1 MEFYMFYEDTIAAIA
16 TSSKNGSISVIR
28 VSGENALPIV
38 SQIFYNRKGKKINLS
53 SCGTHTIQYG
63 FICDEQKNR
72 MDEVLVLIMKAP
84 RSYTV
89 EDVVEIHCHGG
100 HYICQEILKLLIE
113 NEVRIAEP
121 GEFTKRAFLNG
132 RLDLSQAES
141 VMDVIQSKSKIALEN
156 SLNQLKGTVKEKI
169 VSLRERILEDVAYL
183 EAALDDPE
191 HISLDDFSNNIE
203 EHVKNLLQELQHLL
217 ENSKNGRLIKEGI
230 YTVIVGKPNVGKSS
244 LLNCLLRENRAIVT
258 DVPGTTRDTLEED
271 IVIGNTLLHL
281 IDTAGIHESEN
292 KVECIGI
299 EKTKESIEKAD
310 FAICVLNHNEA
321 ISKEDK
327 EVLQLIEKKDGVILL
342 NKNDLPAAFDKKD
355 IKQYSEK
362 RVISFSAKKGK
373 GLDELEN
380 YLQELF
386 IENKIDANEEIYITN
401 IRQRQAL
408 LDAKDSLVKVKE
420 SIALGMPEDM
430 YTIDLTNAY
439 ESLGLII
446 GETIEE
452 DIIEKIFRDFC
463 MGK

>member
-1 MEFYMFYEDTIAAIA
+1 M
-16 TSSKNGSISVIR
+16 
-28 VSGENALPIV
+28 
-38 SQIFYNRKGKKINLS
+38 
-53 SCGTHTIQYG
+53 
-63 FICDEQKNR
+63 
-72 MDEVLVLIMKAP
+72 
-84 RSYTV
+84 
-89 EDVVEIHCHGG
+89 
-100 HYICQEILKLLIE
+100 
-113 NEVRIAEP
+113 
-121 GEFTKRAFLNG
+121 
-132 RLDLSQAES
+132 
-141 VMDVIQSKSKIALEN
+141 
-156 SLNQLKGTVKEKI
+156 
-169 VSLRERILEDVAYL
+169 
-183 EAALDDPE
+183 
-191 HISLDDFSNNIE
+191 
-203 EHVKNLLQELQHLL
+203 
-217 ENSKNGRLIKEGI
+217 
-230 YTVIVGKPNVGKSS
+230 
-244 LLNCLLRENRAIVT
+244 
-258 DVPGTTRDTLEED
+258 
-271 IVIGNTLLHL
+271 
-281 IDTAGIHESEN
+281 
-292 KVECIGI
+292 
-299 EKTKESIEKAD
+299 
-310 FAICVLNHNEA
+310 
-321 ISKEDK
+321 
-327 EVLQLIEKKDGVILL
+327 IEKKDGVILL